1 MDEPRYGT
9 QNVDYIASF
18 FERDEPGEPM
28 WALNLMKYR
37 AQADYAD
44 GRETTLT
51 GEEADDVYA
60 PHGPLAE
67 VGARIV
73 FAAPVVHQLSGDT
86 TVWDR
91 VAIVKYPTRMA
102 IVEMNSREDFQE
114 LHAHKD
120 AGMEFTIVMATFPE
134 EQGPPA
140 DADLSGAAPDRL
152 VLLQVVGDP
161 SAPDVADG
169 IDSERIGRFSIENV
183 LIGDERRFAEA
194 RYDLISRTT
203 ADELAARGPVTDDPA
218 GYVVVVDPMIDVMAD
233 TLADPTRVR
242 T

>member
-1 MDEPRYGT
+1 
-9 QNVDYIASF
+9 
-18 FERDEPGEPM
+18 
-28 WALNLMKYR
+28 
-37 AQADYAD
+37 
-44 GRETTLT
+44 
-51 GEEADDVYA
+51 
-60 PHGPLAE
+60 
-67 VGARIV
+67 
-73 FAAPVVHQLSGDT
+73 
-86 TVWDR
+86 
-91 VAIVKYPTRMA
+91 
-102 IVEMNSREDFQE
+102 
-114 LHAHKD
+114 
-120 AGMEFTIVMATFPE
+120 MEFTIVMATFPE